1 MAIIPPFF
9 MDAVVSLGV
18 SHPNQ
23 PDKKIWVGTGFLVS
37 RKETA
42 DPNQS
47 TIYVI
52 TNKHVVENQ
61 QSLFVRFNT
70 IGSKGVKDLV
80 MNLVDKKGDLLFTR
94 HPSNSVD
101 VVAIQ
106 IIPAIIIL
114 NQLSL
119 SCFDLNDHAVTL
131 SQMKDTGI
139 NEGSLVYALG
149 FPMNLVHD
157 AIKAPICRLGCI
169 ARVADAFLNPENASQ
184 YLVDAQTFPGNSG
197 GPIVSRPESI
207 AIQGTPMNRKA
218 NLIGI
223 LSAYI
228 PYKEVLYSRHSGHDR
243 MIQEENSGLTI
254 VHPVDRIK
262 EVVELEWQRNEDK
275 KAKAKTQQPEKPI
288 EKHVTGEIIHDS
300 ENKEEN

>member
-18 SHPNQ
+18 NHPGEPN
-23 PDKKIWVGTGFLVS
+23 KKLWVGTGFLVG
-37 RKETA
+37 RKETN
-42 DPNQS
+42 DPNHS

-52 TNKHVVENQ
+52 TNKHVIENQ
-61 QSLFVRFNT
+61 PMLYVRFNHVGNT
-70 IGSKGVKDLV
+70 GVEDLPMPLIHKDGSP
-80 MNLVDKKGDLLFTR
+80 LFSL
-94 HPSNSVD
+94 HPNMLVD

-106 IIPAIIIL
+106 IIPMVIIQ
-114 NQLSL
+114 NNLSL
-119 SCFDLNDHAVTL
+119 NYYDLDDHTVTL
-131 SQMKDTGI
+131 KKIKKTGI
-139 NEGSLVYALG
+139 NEGSLIYALG

-157 AIKAPICRLGCI
+157 SIRTPICRLGCI
-169 ARVADAFLNPENASQ
+169 SRVADAFSNPTKATQ
-184 YLVDAQTFPGNSG
+184 FLVDAHTFPGNSG
-197 GPIVSRPESI
+197 GPIISRPENI
-207 AIQGTPMNRKA
+207 AIQGTPVNSKA

-228 PYKEVLYSRHSGHDR
+228 PYREVLYSRHSGRDR

-275 KAKAKTQQPEKPI
+275 KAKAKSQHPEKPI